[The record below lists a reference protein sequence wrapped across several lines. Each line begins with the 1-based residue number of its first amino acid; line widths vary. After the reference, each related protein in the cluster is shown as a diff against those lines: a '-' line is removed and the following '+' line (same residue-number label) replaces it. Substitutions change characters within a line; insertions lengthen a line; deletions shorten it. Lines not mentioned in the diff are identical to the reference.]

1 MTLDQ
6 ANFRQVLSQFA
17 SGVVV
22 LTVKHADICHGMT
35 VSSFCSL
42 SLEPPM
48 VLVCVNQISYCL
60 DLIEQ
65 AQDFGINILDESG
78 EWLSRHFATRS
89 LSKFNEIP
97 YRLSSTGVPLLA
109 GALATIEC
117 RLVNRFPGGDHVI
130 LTGEVN
136 NATIARNTQPLIYF
150 RRDYKHI
157 LPEGI
162 SYADLAATPAS
173 AAQNLPVV
181 TT

>member
-1 MTLDQ
+1 
-6 ANFRQVLSQFA
+6 
-17 SGVVV
+17 
-22 LTVKHADICHGMT
+22 
-35 VSSFCSL
+35 
-42 SLEPPM
+42 
-48 VLVCVNQISYCL
+48 
-60 DLIEQ
+60 
-65 AQDFGINILDESG
+65 
-78 EWLSRHFATRS
+78 
-89 LSKFNEIP
+89 
-97 YRLSSTGVPLLA
+97 
-109 GALATIEC
+109 
-117 RLVNRFPGGDHVI
+117 VI